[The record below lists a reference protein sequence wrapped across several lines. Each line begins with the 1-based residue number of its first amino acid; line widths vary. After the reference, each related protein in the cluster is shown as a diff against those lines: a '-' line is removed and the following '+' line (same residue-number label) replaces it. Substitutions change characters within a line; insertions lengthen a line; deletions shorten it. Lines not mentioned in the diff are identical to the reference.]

1 MATTNK
7 KTKLKEPVRI
17 RTKKL
22 ADGSESYYLDIY
34 ADGKRSYEFLKLYRL
49 PEINARVKEQN
60 KATLAAVETIK
71 SQRII
76 ELTHN
81 KAGLKNT
88 STRSKMLL
96 TDWMQTFYDDQKRR
110 GVRGV
115 KLLGTVSRLISTYIV
130 KNKVRMGDIDKEFC
144 IGFIRWLQS
153 DYKTA
158 WGNPLSPK
166 SMSDYVG
173 YFSTALNAAVRADI
187 IPENPFMSLTP
198 TERIKVPESKR
209 EFLTVDEIKTLI
221 ATECPREDVK
231 RAYLFACY
239 CGLRLSDVYALK
251 WKDLSQDGEQWR
263 ASVVMQKTTTPIF
276 LPLSGQAVKW
286 LPERGEAKDDE
297 NVFEGLIAEPNIN
310 KVLAKWTKAAGIT
323 KKITYHTSRHTFA
336 TMMLTL
342 GADLY
347 TTSKLLGHSNVKTTQ
362 IYAKIVDSKKVEAVN
377 LVDNVFD

>member
-34 ADGKRSYEFLKLYRL
+34 TDGKRSYEFLKLYRL

-88 STRSKMLL
+88 SARSKILL

-115 KLLGTVSRLISTYIV
+115 KLLGTVSRLITTYIG

-153 DYKTA
+153 DYKTT

-263 ASVVMQKTTTPIF
+263 ASVVMQKTMTPIF

-377 LVDNVFD
+377 LVDSVFD

>member
-88 STRSKMLL
+88 SARSKMLL

-130 KNKVRMGDIDKEFC
+130 N
-144 IGFIRWLQS
+144 
-153 DYKTA
+153 
-158 WGNPLSPK
+158 SPFPGRCR
-166 SMSDYVG
+166 S
-173 YFSTALNAAVRADI
+173 
-187 IPENPFMSLTP
+187 
-198 TERIKVPESKR
+198 
-209 EFLTVDEIKTLI
+209 
-221 ATECPREDVK
+221 
-231 RAYLFACY
+231 AYRQRSA
-239 CGLRLSDVYALK
+239 
-251 WKDLSQDGEQWR
+251 
-263 ASVVMQKTTTPIF
+263 
-276 LPLSGQAVKW
+276 LSGGSS
-286 LPERGEAKDDE
+286 L
-297 NVFEGLIAEPNIN
+297 
-310 KVLAKWTKAAGIT
+310 IT
-323 KKITYHTSRHTFA
+323 KPHGEIR
-336 TMMLTL
+336 
-342 GADLY
+342 
-347 TTSKLLGHSNVKTTQ
+347 
-362 IYAKIVDSKKVEAVN
+362 
-377 LVDNVFD
+377 

>member
-1 MATTNK
+1 MATTSRK
-7 KTKLKEPVRI
+7 PKLKEPVKV

-34 ADGKRSYEFLKLYRL
+34 VDGKRHYEFLKLYHL

-71 SQRII
+71 SKRII
-76 ELTHN
+76 EITN
-81 KAGLKNT
+81 GKAGLKNING
-88 STRSKMLL
+88 RSKILL
-96 TDWMQTFYDDQKRR
+96 NDWMQTYFEEQKRR

-115 KLLGTVSRLISTYIV
+115 KLLGTVVNLISSFVGKDKI
-130 KNKVRMGDIDKEFC
+130 RMGDIDKDFC
-144 IGFIRWLQS
+144 LKFIGWIRN
-153 DYKTA
+153 DYKTT
-158 WGNPLSPK
+158 WGKQLSPK
-166 SMSDYVG
+166 SMSGYVG
-173 YFSTALNAAVRADI
+173 YFSTALNAAVRAEV

-198 TERIKVPESKR
+198 SERIKVPESKR
-209 EFLTVDEIKTLI
+209 EFLTIDEIKTLI
-221 ATECPREDVK
+221 ATKCPNELVK
-231 RAYLFACY
+231 RSYLFSCY

-251 WKDLSQDGEQWR
+251 WTDLSQDGEQWR
-263 ASVVMQKTTTPIF
+263 ASVIMQKTTTPIF

-286 LPERGEAKDDE
+286 LPERKNANDE
-297 NVFEGLIAEPNIN
+297 DKVFTGLIAEPNIN
-310 KVLAKWTKAAGIT
+310 KVLAKWTKTAGIT

-347 TTSKLLGHSNVKTTQ
+347 TVSKLLGHSNVKTTQ

-377 LVDNVFD
+377 LVDSVFD